1 MSTKEEKSADKTAT
15 ELTRREWLLRL
26 GEFTAL
32 AGVAGLAPPI
42 ALSLGLTQQQAAALP
57 AGLYEPSPKHLIHA
71 LSSRALPIIPPGSET
86 DYVQPRQGPYQ
97 PQFFS
102 QEEFQIVTR
111 LAEILLG
118 KVDQGALAET
128 AEWLDLR
135 FHSAA
140 GVREAAR
147 RLDPLHRA
155 LAVAYYGEAHVVELE
170 TSDPQAIAR
179 AGLAALQER
188 AQKLGRPFFQLPAS
202 QQADL
207 VRDMSQQPEET
218 PLRRFCDL
226 LRREAIHGYYTSQ
239 AGLKEL
245 DYKGNAYYT
254 QCPGCKRSSSGF
266 PVSGPPKL

>member
-1 MSTKEEKSADKTAT
+1 MSRDDEKPVPESSRDG
-15 ELTRREWLLRL
+15 LTRREWLLRL

-32 AGVAGLAPPI
+32 AGVAGLAPPL
-42 ALSLGLTQQQAAALP
+42 ALSLGLPEQQAAAALP
-57 AGLYEPSPKHLIHA
+57 PGLYEPSPKHLIHA
-71 LSSRALPIIPPGSET
+71 LSARTLPAIPPGSET
-86 DYVQPRQGPYQ
+86 DYVQPRQGPYR

-102 QEEFQIVTR
+102 SDEFQVVSR
-111 LAEILLG
+111 VVEILLG
-118 KVDQGALAET
+118 KADPATLAES
-128 AEWLDLR
+128 AEWVDLR

-155 LAVAYYGEAHVVELE
+155 LAVAYYGQAHVVELE

-188 AQKLGRPFFQLPAS
+188 AQKLGRPFLELPAV

-207 VRDMSQQPEET
+207 VREISQQPEET
-218 PLRRFCDL
+218 PLRRFYDL
-226 LRREAIHGYYTSQ
+226 LRREAIRGYYTSQ

-245 DYKGNAYYT
+245 DYPGNAYHV
-254 QCPGCKRSSSGF
+254 QCPGCEKE
-266 PVSGPPKL
+266 

>member
-1 MSTKEEKSADKTAT
+1 VV
-15 ELTRREWLLRL
+15 L
-26 GEFTAL
+26 
-32 AGVAGLAPPI
+32 PP
-42 ALSLGLTQQQAAALP
+42 
-57 AGLYEPSPKHLIHA
+57 GLYEPSSKHLIHA
-71 LSSRALPIIPPGSET
+71 LSSRALPAIPPGSET

-97 PQFFS
+97 PRFFS
-102 QEEFQIVTR
+102 PDEFRAVTR
-111 LAEILLG
+111 LVEILLG
-118 KVDQGALAET
+118 EVDPSALAET

-135 FHSAA
+135 FQSAA

-155 LAVAYYGEAHVVELE
+155 LAVAYYGQAHVVELE

-188 AQKLGRPFFQLPAS
+188 ALKLGRPFIAMSPP

-207 VRDMSQQPEET
+207 VREMSHAPQET

-245 DYKGNAYYT
+245 DYKGNAYHT
-254 QCPGCKRSSSGF
+254 QCPGCETK
-266 PVSGPPKL
+266 

>member
-1 MSTKEEKSADKTAT
+1 VNQDDKKPTERAGD

-32 AGVAGLAPPI
+32 AGVAGLAPPR
-42 ALSLGLTQQQAAALP
+42 ALSLGLTEQQAAALP
-57 AGLYEPSPKHLIHA
+57 PGLFDPSPKHLIHA
-71 LSSRALPIIPPGSET
+71 LSSRALPAIPPGSET
-86 DYVQPRQGPYQ
+86 DYAQPRQGPYQ

-102 QEEFQIVTR
+102 PEEFQIVTR

-118 KVDQGALAET
+118 KVDPGALAET

-155 LAVAYYGEAHVVELE
+155 VAVAYYGEAHVVELE
-170 TSDPQAIAR
+170 TSDPQALAR

-188 AQKLGRPFFQLPAS
+188 AQKLGRPFLELPAS

-207 VRDMSQQPEET
+207 VREMSQVPQET
-218 PLRRFCDL
+218 PLRRFYDL

-245 DYKGNAYYT
+245 DYKGNAYHT
-254 QCPGCKRSSSGF
+254 QCPGCETK
-266 PVSGPPKL
+266 

>member
-1 MSTKEEKSADKTAT
+1 MSTKEEKPADKTAT

-32 AGVAGLAPPI
+32 AGIAGLAPPM
-42 ALSLGLTQQQAAALP
+42 ALSLGLTEQRAAALP
-57 AGLYEPSPKHLIHA
+57 PGLYDPSPKHLIHA
-71 LSSRALPIIPPGSET
+71 LSSRVLPAIPPGSET
-86 DYVQPRQGPYQ
+86 DYVQPRQGPYR

-102 QEEFQIVTR
+102 SDEFKVVTR
-111 LAEILLG
+111 LVEILLG
-118 KVDQGALAET
+118 KVDSGALAET
-128 AEWLDLR
+128 AEWVDLR

-170 TSDPQAIAR
+170 TSDPQAVAR

-188 AQKLGRPFFQLPAS
+188 AQKLGQSFLGLSDS
-202 QQADL
+202 QQSGL
-207 VRDMSQQPEET
+207 VSEMSQAPQET
-218 PLRRFCDL
+218 ALRRFYDM
-226 LRREAIHGYYTSQ
+226 LRRETIHGYYTSQ

-245 DYKGNAYYT
+245 DYKGNAYHT
-254 QCPGCKRSSSGF
+254 QCPGCDK
-266 PVSGPPKL
+266 K

>member
-1 MSTKEEKSADKTAT
+1 MSTKEEKPADKTAT

-32 AGVAGLAPPI
+32 AGVAGLAPPL
-42 ALSLGLTQQQAAALP
+42 ALSLGLTEQQAAALP
-57 AGLYEPSPKHLIHA
+57 PGLYEPSPKHLIHA
-71 LSSRALPIIPPGSET
+71 LSLRALPAIPPGSET

-102 QEEFQIVTR
+102 PDEFKVVTR
-111 LAEILLG
+111 LVEILLG
-118 KVDQGALAET
+118 KVDSGALAET
-128 AEWLDLR
+128 AEWVDLR

-140 GVREAAR
+140 GVREAVR
-147 RLDPLHRA
+147 RLDALHRA

-170 TSDPQAIAR
+170 SSDPQAVAR
-179 AGLAALQER
+179 AGLAGLEAH
-188 AQKLGRPFFQLPAS
+188 AQKLGRPFLELSNS
-202 QQADL
+202 QQSDL
-207 VRDMSQQPEET
+207 VREMSQAPQET
-218 PLRRFCDL
+218 PLRRFYDM

-254 QCPGCKRSSSGF
+254 QCPGCEKR
-266 PVSGPPKL
+266 